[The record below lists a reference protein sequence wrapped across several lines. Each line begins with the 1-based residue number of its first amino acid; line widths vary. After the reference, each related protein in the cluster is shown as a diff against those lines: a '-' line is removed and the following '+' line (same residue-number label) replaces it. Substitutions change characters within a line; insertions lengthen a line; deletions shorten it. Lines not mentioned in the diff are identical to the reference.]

1 MGGKAEGS
9 GNHQVL
15 GTPGPFSPCNRLE
28 KALPFQINKRR
39 IWQPLI
45 IPKREVEEPHISLL
59 SKSMG
64 TREYLWDGYLKIGS
78 CFCLLSPE
86 EGRLMEVVVKGW
98 RGDLKATCTPIIS

>member
-15 GTPGPFSPCNRLE
+15 GTLGPLFSPCNRLE

-39 IWQPLI
+39 IWKQLI

-59 SKSMG
+59 SKATG
-64 TREYLWDGYLKIGS
+64 TRENLWDGYLNGS
-78 CFCLLSPE
+78 RLCLWSPE
-86 EGRLMEVVVKGW
+86 EERLVEVVVKGW
-98 RGDLKATCTPIIS
+98 RGDLKATCTPIIW